1 MAKKSKIAR
10 NEQRKAT
17 VQRYA
22 ARRAELKE
30 IVRRPSST
38 AAEREAAA
46 AELRRQPRDASA
58 TRVRNRDA
66 VDGRPRGH
74 LRTFGLSRVRVRQQ
88 AHAGF
93 LPGVTKSS
101 W

>member
-10 NEQRKAT
+10 NERRKA
-17 VQRYA
+17 VVERYA

-30 IVRRPSST
+30 IVRRPSS
-38 AAEREAAA
+38 ADGERRAAA
-46 AELRRQPRDASA
+46 DELRSQPRDASA

-74 LRTFGLSRVRVRQQ
+74 LRKFGLSRVRVREQ
-88 AHAGF
+88 AHAGL